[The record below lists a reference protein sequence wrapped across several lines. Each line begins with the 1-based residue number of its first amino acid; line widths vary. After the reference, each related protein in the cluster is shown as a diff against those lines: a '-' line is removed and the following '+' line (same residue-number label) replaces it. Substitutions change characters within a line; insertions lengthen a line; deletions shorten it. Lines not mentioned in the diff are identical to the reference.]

1 MMAPFYRDCIRLIF
15 RVVTLPGEKAGLSSL
30 KPPNA
35 IGHSMSAHHECSSHA
50 WRLCGRI

>member
-1 MMAPFYRDCIRLIF
+1 LHQVDFPGRDIARREGWAF
-15 RVVTLPGEKAGLSSL
+15 VPKAAQR
-30 KPPNA
+30 A